1 MVTSLMIFH
10 AFISVILIVTVLMQ
24 FGKGAEAG
32 LLSGGASDAVFS
44 GSQKGNIM
52 TKITTVLVIIFIG
65 NCILLTKLQT
75 GKEQKSLLDDEA
87 PVARPLNSDAMN
99 TNNAAPE
106 AKATETKEAAP
117 AETKTETK

>member
-10 AFISVILIVTVLMQ
+10 GFISALLILSVLMQ

-44 GSQKGNIM
+44 GSQKGNIL

-75 GKEQKSLLDDEA
+75 GKEHKSILDDEA
-87 PVARPLNSDAMN
+87 PIAAPLNSDA
-99 TNNAAPE
+99 TAPI
-106 AKATETKEAAP
+106 TAP
-117 AETKTETK
+117 AQQGSETQAK

>member
-10 AFISVILIVTVLMQ
+10 AFISALLILSVLMQ

-44 GSQKGNIM
+44 GSQKGNIL

-75 GKEQKSLLDDEA
+75 GKDQKSILDGETPIA
-87 PVARPLNSDAMN
+87 APLNSDA
-99 TNNAAPE
+99 TTPVE
-106 AKATETKEAAP
+106 TTPATTAP
-117 AETKTETK
+117 AEAQ